1 MVRKQWSSVGA
12 LSVRGRGKLER
23 DTEVMQ
29 SRVGEERKLSR
40 LARVTDANLVK
51 CERKE
56 ERTTR
61 MMMMK
66 ERKDIADWVKGAN
79 GAR

>member
-61 MMMMK
+61 MMMK